1 MKPLLLNLCLI
12 LGLFSSCRKDQWNDC
27 VQSTGD
33 DITVS
38 RPLEAF
44 TKLYIGDK
52 YDIVLIQDTTLPE
65 QLTITAGRH
74 IINQIN
80 SKIKNNTLTIENKNT
95 CNFVRSYDRKITLE
109 IRVRFLDDIQIYSI
123 ANIKSLDTLH
133 FELRTVK
140 LKNFGLGDV
149 DLKINAGI
157 LDVQTMNSGNIFL
170 EGFANILSCSIE
182 EITVLDARKLLCDD
196 IYIDSHTPLDC
207 FVNPK
212 NKLSVKIFNKGNV
225 FYVSEPLVK
234 KELTSHSGKGQLLK
248 L

>member
-1 MKPLLLNLCLI
+1 MIGVLSGCK
-12 LGLFSSCRKDQWNDC
+12 KDQWNDC
-27 VQSTGD
+27 FQGTGD

-38 RPLEAF
+38 RSLEPF
-44 TKLYIGDK
+44 TKLYIGEK
-52 YDIVLIQDTTLPE
+52 YDVILIQDTMLPE
-65 QLTITAGRH
+65 QLTITAGRN
-74 IINQIN
+74 IINQIKG
-80 SKIKNNTLTIENKNT
+80 SIKNGTLRIENSNK
-95 CNFVRSYDRKITLE
+95 CNFVRSYDRKISLE

-123 ANIKSLDTLH
+123 ANIKSIDTLH

-140 LKNFGLGDV
+140 LKNLGLGTV

-157 LDVQTMNSGNIFL
+157 LDVQTMNSGNVFL

-212 NKLSVKIFNKGNV
+212 NKLSAKIFNKGNV
-225 FYVSEPLVK
+225 FYLAEPLIK
-234 KELTSHSGKGQLLK
+234 KELTAHSGKGQLLK